1 MNTDMTE
8 HETDATSQM
17 QFKDI
22 IIGAV
27 YTIAEHPVLL
37 VVYVGL
43 ALILSLAGRWV
54 LLSLGGPT
62 ADLRRVATLIA
73 MLAARTPLDALIDAG
88 ALGSLLAAYRNERI
102 TPELVLNSVYK
113 FGPRLFVIGV
123 VALVVYIAG
132 LMLFCIPLILC
143 AAWYLRFI
151 AVYVVWADC
160 SVGESFREGT
170 SVVLKPESWFM
181 PVYLIATT
189 FLAVI
194 DLSMAVAG
202 EGVRGLNIDMLGN
215 VILVYVDLVVICTSF
230 MLFNRMRNLEE
241 RR

>member
-1 MNTDMTE
+1 MAE
-8 HETDATSQM
+8 HDSDATSQM

-22 IIGAV
+22 ILGAV
-27 YTIAEHPVLL
+27 YTIAGHPVLL

-43 ALILSLAGRWV
+43 ALILFLAGKWV
-54 LLSLGGPT
+54 LLSLGDPT
-62 ADLRRVATLIA
+62 ADLRQVAALIA

-88 ALGSLLAAYRNERI
+88 ALGALLAACRNEPI
-102 TPELVLNSVYK
+102 TPELVVSSVYR
-113 FGPRLFVIGV
+113 FSTRMFVIGV

-132 LMLFCIPLILC
+132 LMLICIPLILC

-160 SVGESFREGT
+160 SIGEAFRQGT
-170 SVVLKPESWFM
+170 SVVLKRQSWFV

-189 FLAVI
+189 FLAI
-194 DLSMAVAG
+194 INLSMAAAG

-215 VILVYVDLVVICTSF
+215 VIIVYVDLVVICTSIF
-230 MLFNRMRNLEE
+230 LFNRMRNLEE
-241 RR
+241 HQ